1 MPGGSAT
8 ERTNRLPRLRAQAD
22 PTSLALT
29 PVEGFLLSRIDG
41 RTPWTLLREIGG
53 LTPAEVDAR
62 IEAWIEQGVLE
73 LVDPA
78 SLRPK
83 KRLAPGEVDLDALD
97 ESLDID
103 LDVQRRILDFEANL
117 GAPYHEL
124 LGVARDADAKEIKR
138 AYFKLSKEFH
148 PDRYFRREIGSHA
161 KRLEAIFKRIL
172 EAYELL
178 SDPTARA
185 EVEKSMA
192 AAASARP
199 QPGPAPAAGAAP
211 SPPGAPPRPLTKL
224 ELLRAR
230 MPFKL
235 PESVFAE
242 RRQRAREFFDSA
254 QQELARNRF
263 VEASQTIR
271 LAIAF
276 DPFEDRYRERFGEV
290 QARAV
295 ELRAEAL
302 VAEAEAATTA
312 GGITDDKRYA
322 QVLRLY
328 EEALLY
334 RPHDPSLNDRA
345 ARAAIHCKQLT
356 KAVEYAETALAHS
369 PEVAQHHVTMALV
382 HRARGNQGHAIKSLE
397 QAISLEKE
405 CEEARKLLASLR
417 RSAGPNV

>member
-83 KRLAPGEVDLDALD
+83 RRLAPGEADLDALD

-124 LGVARDADAKEIKR
+124 LGVARDADTKEIKR

-199 QPGPAPAAGAAP
+199 QPGPTPASGAAP

-254 QQELARNRF
+254 QQELARNKF
-263 VEASQTIR
+263 VEAAQTIR

-276 DPFEDRYRERFGEV
+276 DPFEDRYRERFADV

-312 GGITDDKRYA
+312 GGITDDRRYA

-334 RPHDPSLNDRA
+334 RPHDPALNDRA